1 MRNLNPQAIPQN
13 IQIILPKDS
22 SFLPTPGRQ
31 FPAGPTGPAQEV
43 KEPPKYTD
51 EEMSMIEERYRNK
64 DEHYKKV
71 GRPLPI
77 VMEQYRKS
85 LVAPQIDIP
94 RETIVF
100 DPNTRKWKIEKVT

>member
-13 IQIILPKDS
+13 IQIVLPRDTL
-22 SFLPTPGRQ
+22 LPIPGKQ
-31 FPAGPTGPAQEV
+31 ASASPTGPVEEV
-43 KEPPKYTD
+43 KYTD
-51 EEMSMIEERYRNK
+51 EEMSLIEERYRNR
-64 DEHYKKV
+64 DEHYKKI

-100 DPNTRKWKIEKVT
+100 DPNTRKWKIERIT